1 LTAQHPGE
9 DRRGHAQFDSDS
21 DPLTAAPLIAGVEL
35 GGTKCVCI
43 LARGPD
49 DIVAERRIATT
60 DPATTLGAIE
70 AALDGWRDQGFA
82 ALGIASFGPVS
93 LDRDA
98 PDCGH
103 ITATP
108 KPGWRDADVAGRLA
122 RRYGVPTGFHTD
134 VTGAALGEGRWGAA
148 QGLADYAYVT
158 VGTGVGV
165 GMIARGVPLDGMTH
179 AELGHIRPARM
190 PGDDWPGTCSF
201 HGDCVEGLVSGPAI
215 AARTGRPAPDLDPDA
230 PAWAPVVH
238 TLGQLLHTLTLT
250 GVPRR
255 IVMGGGVMT
264 GNPQLLP
271 RLRAALGESVAG
283 YVETRELADLD
294 SYVVPAALGGNAGP
308 LGAVVL
314 GLQALDKQ

>member
-1 LTAQHPGE
+1 MTASP
-9 DRRGHAQFDSDS
+9 
-21 DPLTAAPLIAGVEL
+21 PIAGVEL

-49 DIVAERRIATT
+49 DIVAERRITTT
-60 DPATTLGAIE
+60 DPVTTLGAIE
-70 AALDGWRDQGFA
+70 AALDEWLSHGFA

-98 PDCGH
+98 PDYGH

-108 KPGWRDADVAGRLA
+108 KTGWRDADVAGRLA

-165 GMIARGVPLDGMTH
+165 GMIARGVPVDGMTH
-179 AELGHIRPARM
+179 AELGHVRPARM
-190 PGDDWPGTCSF
+190 PGDDWPGACSF

-215 AARTGRPAPDLDPDA
+215 AARAGRPAPELDPRD

-264 GNPQLLP
+264 GNPQLVP
-271 RLRAALGESVAG
+271 RIRAALGESLAG
-283 YVETRELADLD
+283 YIATPEFADLD

-314 GLQALDKQ
+314 GLQALDSR